1 MVVEGNG
8 ALNGIS
14 EEKEEERGGI
24 GIFHERG
31 EDVSCKLILV
41 EQ

>member
-1 MVVEGNG
+1 VKFLKVPMVVEGNG

-24 GIFHERG
+24 GLLREGG
-31 EDVSCKLILV
+31 EDV
-41 EQ
+41 